1 MRKITSILIIFSFC
15 LALQSCRE
23 DIAEIPGQLTDNQY
37 KVYSDA
43 LLQLKLLSEGKDML
57 VIREMT
63 TVGRQEFDERHR
75 SYLKKNFGE
84 KINDHL
90 INQFGAVNAK
100 PVTLQDKFSDSLNI
114 VLISKAEEDK
124 IFDPIDESW
133 KRWKRFYLKYP
144 KSTGIVEL
152 SSLAF
157 DVSKTKAL
165 LYYGIMGNYRAGAG
179 YYVLLKRVN
188 DKWVVEKKVKCWIS

>member
-1 MRKITSILIIFSFC
+1 VRKTASILIILSFC
-15 LALQSCRE
+15 LALPSCRE
-23 DIAEIPGQLTDNQY
+23 DIAEVPDQIMADEY

-43 LLQLKLLSEGKDML
+43 LSQLARLPEGKDML

-124 IFDPIDESW
+124 IFDPIEEG
-133 KRWKRFYLKYP
+133 WKRFYLKYP
-144 KSTGIVEL
+144 QSTGIIEL
-152 SSLAF
+152 SRVAF
-157 DVSKTKAL
+157 DANRRKAL
-165 LYYGIMGNYRAGAG
+165 VYYGALFDYGKGGIG
-179 YYVLLKRVN
+179 YYVLLERIS
-188 DKWVVEKKVKCWIS
+188 DGWIVEKKVKCWIA